1 MTGPCVEPLQQTC
14 PGHRQRSR
22 RHAYPRCMAVAVV
35 LTERKDDLTESRAR
49 NYERL
54 RERVAIASGD
64 TVEVAY
70 YEDLDPERLR
80 RASSVVLSG
89 SSAPWS
95 AHDPGELETARRGG
109 PSGGPAGPRDLR
121 GHAAPGRLRGRHDR
135 AERTGE
141 HGYLPIQVHD
151 RSELLRGLPREAVV
165 FQDHDDEVVRVP
177 AGFRVLASSAAC
189 RGAGDRRSGAA
200 LVGHAVPPR
209 GVPAR
214 RPVPESRS
222 CARSSYSQRKVAL

>member
-1 MTGPCVEPLQQTC
+1 
-14 PGHRQRSR
+14 
-22 RHAYPRCMAVAVV
+22 MAVAVV

-54 RERVAIASGD
+54 RERIAIASGD

-80 RASSVVLSG
+80 HASSVVLSG

-95 AHDPGELETARRGG
+95 AHDPGELERLGEAVRSAGRPVLGICAGMQLQAVFAGGTIG
-109 PSGGPAGPRDLR
+109 PS
-121 GHAAPGRLRGRHDR
+121 
-135 AERTGE
+135 RTGE

-151 RSELLRGLPREAVV
+151 RSDLLRELPREAVV
-165 FQDHDDEVVRVP
+165 FQDHDDEVVRLP

-189 RGAGDRRSGAA
+189 SVQAIADPERRWWGTQFHPEEYRPDDAAGEQVLRTFFALAA
-200 LVGHAVPPR
+200 
-209 GVPAR
+209 
-214 RPVPESRS
+214 
-222 CARSSYSQRKVAL
+222 